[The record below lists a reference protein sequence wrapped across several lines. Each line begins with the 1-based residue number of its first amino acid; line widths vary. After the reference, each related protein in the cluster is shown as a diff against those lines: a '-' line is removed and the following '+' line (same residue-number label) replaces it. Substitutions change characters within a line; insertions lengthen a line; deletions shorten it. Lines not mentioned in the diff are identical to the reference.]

1 MRALLPLQQNLGG
14 IAGNTLV
21 PFLGDGCFLFYKEDE
36 IEMNQKETSP
46 MREKRIQQYWD
57 QEQIFQKS
65 VDNRANKEHF
75 VFYEGPPTANGLPHV
90 GHALGRTIKDVIAR
104 YQTMQGKQVLRKAGW
119 DTHGLPVELGV
130 EKALGISG
138 KQAIEEYGVEAFIKK
153 CKESVFSYE
162 KQWREFTRDLG
173 YWVDMEHPY
182 MTMSNDYIE
191 SVWHI
196 LGTIHEKGWLY
207 KGHRVSPYCPS
218 CQTSLSSHEV
228 AQGYKEVKDLS
239 ATVKFKLKNKENE
252 YVLGWTTTPW
262 TLPANVALA
271 VHEDLDYV
279 RVRVGNEVLVVAAA
293 RVEDVINHY
302 DEILE
307 TVKGKALVGLSY
319 EPPFSFAKVEKGH
332 CIVGAGFVTEDSGT
346 GIVHIAPAY
355 GEDDYRLVQENNLSF
370 INVVDTSGRYTEVVT
385 PLAGQLVKE
394 SDVAIVKL
402 LHEKGLLFHKEKYE
416 HSYPH
421 CWRCDSPLLYYA
433 TDSWFIKTTAIKD
446 EFIAK
451 NLEVNWY
458 PEHIKNGRFGNFL
471 EGLVDW
477 NISRNRYWGTPL
489 NVWVCSDCQKETSP
503 KSINEL
509 KQFAARPVEND
520 ELHKPY
526 VDQVTFCCPSCQ
538 GTMHRTP
545 EVIDVW
551 FDSGSMPFAQYHTP
565 FENDE
570 LFHQQFPADFVAEG
584 IDQTRGW
591 FYSLLAVSLLY
602 TGKVPYKNV
611 LATGHVL
618 DEYGQK
624 MSKSKGNALD
634 PMELIQTYGADALRW
649 ALVED
654 SAPWNQKRFSKRN
667 VQEAKSKLVDTL
679 LSLSHFYHLY
689 AEIDGFDPEKHTC
702 DEHSVMD
709 KWILSRLATTAG
721 LMKKEMDQY
730 QITNAA
736 RLAGQLVDEISNWYI
751 RRNRHRFW
759 SEGMSEDKRAAYQT
773 LYTLLVDCSRLL
785 APFIPFTTDDI
796 YFSLKEDSVHL
807 ADYPVGLE
815 KWLNPELEEKMQAV
829 LEIVE
834 LGRSIR
840 HAQQIK
846 TKLPLSKMIVI
857 SNHLASKALGD
868 YEEIIKDELN
878 IKQLEWADSSNEFI
892 QHQLKLNFKVAGPK
906 LGNKVKEVSSRLL
919 HASSDE
925 IATLLSDGR
934 LTLSL
939 TDGEMVV
946 LTSEDVLV
954 QKTAKL
960 NGFTE
965 ASKGHFTIIMDTNLT
980 DELLKEGLVRDF
992 IRTIQDLRKQ
1002 KNLPVDKRINLYLNG
1017 PEEFLTVVKD
1027 FDSLV
1032 RKGLVL
1038 NSVLFEKMDQSVQ
1051 VAVGEYEVFVGME

>member
-1 MRALLPLQQNLGG
+1 M
-14 IAGNTLV
+14 V
-21 PFLGDGCFLFYKEDE
+21 
-36 IEMNQKETSP
+36 EMNLKETNTK
-46 MREKRIQQYWD
+46 REQMVQQYWD
-57 QEQIFQKS
+57 QQNIFQQS
-65 VDNRANKEHF
+65 VQNRASSETF

-90 GHALGRTIKDVIAR
+90 GHALGRTIKDIIAR

-138 KQAIEEYGVEAFIKK
+138 KQAIEEYGVKAFIEK

-173 YWVDMEHPY
+173 YWVDMDDPY
-182 MTMSNDYIE
+182 MTMNNDYIE

-196 LGTIHEKGWLY
+196 LGTIHDKGWLY

-228 AQGYKEVKDLS
+228 AQGYKDVKDLS
-239 ATVKFKLKNKENE
+239 ATVKFKLLDKENE

-271 VHEDLDYV
+271 VHAELDYV
-279 RVRVGNEVLVVAAA
+279 RVKVEKEIYIVAAS
-293 RVEDVINHY
+293 RVNQVIGQY

-307 TVKGKALVGLSY
+307 TVKGKSLAGLSY
-319 EPPFSFAKVEKGH
+319 EPPFSFGEVQKGH
-332 CIVGAGFVTEDSGT
+332 CIVSAEFVTEDSGT

-355 GEDDYRLVQENNLSF
+355 GEDDYRLVQENELSF
-370 INVVDTSGRYTEVVT
+370 INVVDERGRYMDCVT

-433 TDSWFIKTTAIKD
+433 TESWFIKTTALKD
-446 EFIAK
+446 EFLAK
-451 NLEVNWY
+451 NQQVNWY

-489 NVWVCSDCQKETSP
+489 NVWVCTSCNTECSP
-503 KSINEL
+503 KSVKEL
-509 KQFAARPVEND
+509 KQFANEAFTEID
-520 ELHKPY
+520 LHKPH
-526 VDQVTFCCPSCQ
+526 VDQITFNCPSCK
-538 GTMHRTP
+538 GKMVRTP

-565 FENDE
+565 FENSA
-570 LFHQQFPADFVAEG
+570 FFNQQFPADVIVEG

-618 DEYGQK
+618 DEHGQK

-634 PMELIQTYGADALRW
+634 PVELIKMYGADSLRW
-649 ALVED
+649 ALIED

-667 VQEAKSKLVDTL
+667 VQEAKSKLIDTL
-679 LSLSHFYHLY
+679 TSLYHFYRLY
-689 AEIDGFDPEKHTC
+689 ADIDSFDPHTHKSN
-702 DEHSVMD
+702 EYSIMD
-709 KWILSRLATTAG
+709 KWILSRLATTSN

-736 RLAGQLVDEISNWYI
+736 RLGGQLVEEISNWYI

-759 SEGMSEDKRAAYQT
+759 GEGMSDDKCAAFQT
-773 LYTLLVDCSRLL
+773 LYTLLIHTSKLL
-785 APFIPFTTDDI
+785 APFIPFTTEEVF
-796 YFSLKEDSVHL
+796 YSLKGDSVHL
-807 ADYPVGLE
+807 ADYPVLKE
-815 KWLNPELEEKMQAV
+815 EIVNRELEEQMQAI

-840 HAQQIK
+840 HAKQLK
-846 TKLPLSKMIVI
+846 TKQPLAKLVII
-857 SNHLASKALGD
+857 SNQLDHHALSPF
-868 YEEIIKDELN
+868 EEIILDELN
-878 IKQLEWADSSNEFI
+878 VKQLEWADLSNDFI
-892 QHQLKLNFKVAGPK
+892 KHQLKLNFKAAGPK
-906 LGNKVKEVSSRLL
+906 LGKKVNEVNQRLLLASSKEVELFLKDS
-919 HASSDE
+919 
-925 IATLLSDGR
+925 TLTFPLENGETVFLSK
-934 LTLSL
+934 
-939 TDGEMVV
+939 
-946 LTSEDVLV
+946 EDVLV
-954 QKTAKL
+954 QKTTSLK
-960 NGFTE
+960 GFSE
-965 ASKGHFTIIMDTNLT
+965 ASNRNFNIIMDTNLT
-980 DELLKEGLVRDF
+980 VELIREGLVRDF
-992 IRTIQDLRKQ
+992 IRIIQDLRKQ
-1002 KNLPVDKRINLYLNG
+1002 KDLPIDKRIELCLSG
-1017 PEEFLTVVKD
+1017 PTEFIEIVRE
-1027 FDSLV
+1027 FEPLV
-1032 RKGLVL
+1032 RKGIVLQALHFVEMDYSENVTVGDYDILV
-1038 NSVLFEKMDQSVQ
+1038 EIR
-1051 VAVGEYEVFVGME
+1051 